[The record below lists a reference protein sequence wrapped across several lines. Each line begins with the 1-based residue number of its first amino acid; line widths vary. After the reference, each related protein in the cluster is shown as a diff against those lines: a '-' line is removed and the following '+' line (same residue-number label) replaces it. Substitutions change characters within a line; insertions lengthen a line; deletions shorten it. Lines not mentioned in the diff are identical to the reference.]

1 MIQNILSKIMT
12 NTDLELFQS
21 ILSFLNAVFCVFFM
35 YKYNE
40 TKDPKY
46 FKYTMYYVILP
57 FLIIDFTINIYLI
70 VNKPENE
77 RKSCLEAIFHH
88 LITLLLILWS
98 YFFGISNLPDVV
110 YSVYM
115 FESSS
120 IFLNIRFWIR
130 EYLKTIEDNS
140 VPKLISI
147 LQPVNE
153 TLFFISFIYYRCYVF
168 LKDIIFNKNFYD
180 KLIGSGKIF
189 NKLFI
194 GVAFTFLLL
203 NFYWSSII
211 CKSLYKRIGK
221 IIQEKKQTDYA
232 DDEIILIEKIKAEII
247 NRRTDEKC

>member
-1 MIQNILSKIMT
+1 MFQNIFSKMTT
-12 NTDLELFQS
+12 NTNLEFFQS
-21 ILSFLNAVFCVFFM
+21 ILSFLNAVFCVYFM
-35 YKYNE
+35 CKYNE

-70 VNKPENE
+70 MNKTEK
-77 RKSCLEAIFHH
+77 KSCMEAIFHH

-110 YSVYM
+110 FSVYM

-120 IFLNIRFWIR
+120 IFLNIRFWIK
-130 EYLKTIEDNS
+130 EYLKVIEGEIIPNF
-140 VPKLISI
+140 VTI
-147 LQPVNE
+147 LQLVNE
-153 TLFFISFIYYRCYVF
+153 TLFFISFIYFRCYVF
-168 LKDIIFNKNFYD
+168 LKDIIFNKSFYD
-180 KLIGSGKIF
+180 KLIGSGLIL

-211 CKSLYKRIGK
+211 CKSGYKK
-221 IIQEKKQTDYA
+221 INNMVNDKYKNDYM

-247 NRRTDEKC
+247 NSRLNENC